1 MRQGFEF
8 HMQAAALCRLIIDLD
23 YIGFYD
29 GRKTFIY
36 HIHYLHVKKK
46 CVCVLYFW
54 AVGKQ
59 QRVFGQSIRV
69 FGAQFCPLKTCGK
82 CPTYAG
88 ATKCIHI
95 YLYNHYIYIYIMY
108 IWSWLYLQDS
118 GTQKYRCFTCTNN
131 ALILCIESKWD
142 QSQIR
147 NRTQVVLDFPAVH
160 VWLRGRW
167 RWCIRWR

>member
-1 MRQGFEF
+1 
-8 HMQAAALCRLIIDLD
+8 MQAAALCRLIIDLD

-95 YLYNHYIYIYIMY
+95 YLYNHYIYI
-108 IWSWLYLQDS
+108 
-118 GTQKYRCFTCTNN
+118 
-131 ALILCIESKWD
+131 LCIYDHDYICKIPERKN
-142 QSQIR
+142 IA
-147 NRTQVVLDFPAVH
+147 VLHAPTI
-160 VWLRGRW
+160 L
-167 RWCIRWR
+167 